1 MLEKLRYINHINE
14 TLDFGTDKLFVNEND
29 LRDFE
34 WSVTSI
40 NDKISGFKKGIV
52 TKAIPIIIKCN
63 SVSEG
68 TEIRNKLFEVFE
80 KDVRAKKHGK
90 FIIGDYYL
98 KCFVTG
104 SKKAEYLISKSYM
117 ELTLTVQADYPEW
130 IKETTTAFRGNSSG
144 GDAYLDYS
152 FDYPF
157 DYKNGL
163 EIKNINNTDFVASNF
178 RIVIYGKAENPAI
191 FIGGHEYSV
200 EVDIGQGEFLTID
213 SIEKTV
219 ILTRNNGEKVNCFNL
234 RNKNSYIFEKIPPGN
249 SFVTTSTEGLLFDIT
264 LLEERS
270 EPKWT

>member
-14 TLDFGTDKLFVNEND
+14 TLDFGTDKLFVNENE

-34 WSVTSI
+34 WSVTSV

-52 TKAIPIIIKCN
+52 TKAIPVIIKCK
-63 SVSEG
+63 SAAEG
-68 TEIRNKLFEVFE
+68 IEIRNKLFEVFE
-80 KDVRAKKHGK
+80 KDVRTQKHGK
-90 FIIGDYYL
+90 IVIGDYYL
-98 KCFVTG
+98 RCYVTG

-117 ELTLTVQADYPEW
+117 ELELTVQTDYPEW
-130 IKETTTAFRGNSSG
+130 TKESTIAFRGDPESG
-144 GDAYLDYS
+144 AAFLDYS
-152 FDYPF
+152 FDFPF

-163 EIKNINNTDFVASNF
+163 EIETINNTDFVASNF
-178 RIVIYGKAENPAI
+178 RIVICGKAENPAI

-200 EVDIGQGEFLTID
+200 DVYIEKGEYLTID
-213 SIEKTV
+213 SIDKTV

-234 RNKNSYIFEKIPPGN
+234 RNKNSYIFEKIPPG
-249 SFVTTSTEGLLFDIT
+249 SSYVSTSIKGLIFDIT

>member
-1 MLEKLRYINHINE
+1 MLEKLRYKNHINE
-14 TLDFGTDKLFVNEND
+14 TLDFGIDKLFVNEND
-29 LRDFE
+29 LRDFA

-52 TKAIPIIIKCN
+52 SKTVPVVIKC
-63 SVSEG
+63 SSAAEG
-68 TEIRNKLFEVFE
+68 IEIRNKLFEVFE
-80 KDVRAKKHGK
+80 KDVRAQKHGK

-98 KCFVTG
+98 KCYITG
-104 SKKAEYLISKSYM
+104 NKKAEYLMSKSYM
-117 ELTLTVQADYPEW
+117 EIELTVQTDYPEW
-130 IKETTTAFRGNSSG
+130 IKETTTAIRGNSSS

-152 FDYPF
+152 FDFPF

-163 EIKNINNTDFVASNF
+163 EIECLNNTDFIASNF

-191 FIGGHEYSV
+191 FIGGHEYSA

-234 RNKNSYIFEKIPPGN
+234 RNKRSYIFEKIPPGV
-249 SFVTTSTEGLLFDIT
+249 SVVTTSTEGLIFDIT